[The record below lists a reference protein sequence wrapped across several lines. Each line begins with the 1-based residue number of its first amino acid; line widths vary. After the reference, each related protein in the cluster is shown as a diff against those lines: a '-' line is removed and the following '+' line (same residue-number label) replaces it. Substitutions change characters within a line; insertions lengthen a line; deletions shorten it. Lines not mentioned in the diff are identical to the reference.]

1 MTEFMKT
8 PSGLLHWKD
17 HGGQGPNI
25 VLVHGLGGS
34 IANWDAIAPG
44 LIELGHVVAL
54 DLPGFGLSPPAGD
67 WKLETVAQAIVEF
80 VEEIGLPATLIGNSL
95 GGLLTEMV
103 TADRPDLV
111 SALALISPATPPRF
125 PDPRRHWPTSR
136 RLLLEA
142 IPGVGKFLSKRIARR
157 YSPDEL
163 VWFTLEMVTG
173 HPGRVPLEVV
183 EELIALARI
192 RVKLPWAADA
202 VPSTATEI
210 AKYLARPSR
219 FVAMIRKIKA
229 PTLVIHGLDDH
240 IVSPTSV
247 EWLCSLRLDWELV
260 QMEDTGHTP
269 QLDAPVRTLGVIRPW
284 LAEHLEREVSA

>member
-1 MTEFMKT
+1 MAEYLKS

-17 HGGQGPNI
+17 YGGEGPVI
-25 VLVHGLGGS
+25 VAVHGLGGS

-44 LIELGHVVAL
+44 LVDLGHVVAL
-54 DLPGFGLSPPAGD
+54 DLPGFGLSPPAKD
-67 WKLETVAQAIVEF
+67 WKLETLAQAIVDF
-80 VEEIGLPATLIGNSL
+80 VELTGPPVALIGNSL
-95 GGLLTEMV
+95 GGLLSEMV
-103 TADRPDLV
+103 AAERPDLV
-111 SALALISPATPPRF
+111 SALVLISPATPPRF
-125 PDPRRHWPTSR
+125 PDPRRHWPTAR
-136 RLLLEA
+136 RLTLQA
-142 IPGVGKFLSKRIARR
+142 IPGVGKLLTKRIARS

-192 RVKLPWAADA
+192 RVRLPWATEA

-210 AKYLARPSR
+210 AKHLYRPSR
-219 FVAMIRKIKA
+219 FVAMIRRIKA
-229 PTLVIHGLDDH
+229 PTLVVHGLEDR
-240 IVSPTSV
+240 IVSPTAV

-260 QMEDTGHTP
+260 QLEDTGHTP

-284 LAEHLEREVSA
+284 LAQHLEREVRA

>member
-1 MTEFMKT
+1 MKT

>member
-1 MTEFMKT
+1 MKT

-67 WKLETVAQAIVEF
+67 WKLETLAQAIVEF